1 MIADLAGFINTAI
14 GKYVPQDKNTGK
26 FILLSKEDPEQE
38 GMHLWLPSDSFDGD
52 DNQRQGKID
61 NDYGVLRA
69 MQELLTK
76 HVDSISGNA
85 NLLAKVKKAMNNNNL
100 YIRTGKMASAT
111 LAARKEFAQSWHNLH
126 YEDYRE
132 RKLPQGWPSSLIQA
146 DIYASRAVGTG
157 SDMTAT
163 VRRGGAADGGG
174 NGSNNTEA
182 VAAIARGTRQE
193 TKSNLRVR

>member
-76 HVDSISGNA
+76 HVDSISGN
-85 NLLAKVKKAMNNNNL
+85 
-100 YIRTGKMASAT
+100 
-111 LAARKEFAQSWHNLH
+111 
-126 YEDYRE
+126 
-132 RKLPQGWPSSLIQA
+132 

-163 VRRGGAADGGG
+163 VAVERLTVVGM
-174 NGSNNTEA
+174 EA
-182 VAAIARGTRQE
+182 ITL
-193 TKSNLRVR
+193 KL